1 MSRLAAE
8 STLSQSRPGFS
19 LLELLVV
26 LAILS
31 IVGSLAIAQLTPLL
45 SQARFNAGVRKIV
58 SDLQLVRMR
67 AVARNQRVRV
77 TFRPDTQDYIVEES
91 QAGSWVRQRLHGYGT
106 DAAPEATIPLPQGVR
121 IAAVNSR
128 GDVIFIPRGHVDAG
142 MTLTLSADGG
152 ETLRR
157 IIINLAGR
165 VRIE

>member
-1 MSRLAAE
+1 MSRAAD
-8 STLSQSRPGFS
+8 TCQSRRGFS

-31 IVGSLAIAQLTPLL
+31 VVGGLAVGQLTPLV

-67 AVARNQRVRV
+67 AIARNHRFRV
-77 TFRPDTQDYIVEES
+77 TFRPDAQDYIVEES
-91 QAGSWVRQRLHGYGT
+91 RAGSWTRLHLHSPGT
-106 DAAPEATIPLPQGVR
+106 EPAPEARIPLPQGVR
-121 IAAVNSR
+121 IVAVNSR
-128 GDVIFIPRGHVDAG
+128 GDVIFVPRGHVDAG
-142 MTLTLSADGG
+142 MTLTLSADMA
-152 ETLRR
+152 EAPRR

>member
-1 MSRLAAE
+1 MSRAAD
-8 STLSQSRPGFS
+8 TCGMS

-31 IVGSLAIAQLTPLL
+31 VVGGLAVGQLTPLV

-67 AVARNQRVRV
+67 AIARNHRFRV
-77 TFRPDTQDYIVEES
+77 TFRSDAQDYIVEES
-91 QAGSWVRQRLHGYGT
+91 RAGAWTRLHLHSPGT
-106 DAAPEATIPLPQGVR
+106 W
-121 IAAVNSR
+121 SR
-128 GDVIFIPRGHVDAG
+128 RRKRASRFPKGCGSLRSTRAGDVIFVPRGHVDAG
-142 MTLTLSADGG
+142 MTLTLGADGAQAP
-152 ETLRR
+152 RR